1 MIKFFRHIRKRLLSE
16 NPPGGRAGK
25 FSKYLIYAIGEI
37 VLVVIGI
44 LIALQVNNWNEKR
57 KNENLFKVTLDH
69 LYTSI
74 KVDLDILHYY
84 QNTIKDQIV
93 MIDEI
98 IENADNIESQFLIN
112 MLFYIE
118 TDPNLYSSE
127 TSFHLSN
134 LRFDPSNKTQ
144 NNVAKRITTFLNN
157 EWWNDYFS
165 SSNKRRE
172 NYIEPILKEAE
183 IPIILASFGFSPI
196 DNIPLYTHIFG
207 QKDIDDVR
215 RLNKSRKFQNALNT
229 LKANKIFL
237 RDGLITFI
245 EDRKFM
251 LADIKKYYPEVQM
264 LFENIGIVGNALET
278 GWFKSVPMTL
288 IDEKEAIWEI
298 KIHLNKGRFKFRAN
312 DSWTQNWGEN
322 SYSSGSLQMNGR
334 DIPVEEGFYLI
345 RVNLSNN
352 DYSIKSINKNSGN

>member
-1 MIKFFRHIRKRLLSE
+1 ME
-16 NPPGGRAGK
+16 AGK
-25 FSKYLIYAIGEI
+25 TGKYFKYAIGEI

-69 LYTSI
+69 LNTSI
-74 KVDLDILHYY
+74 KVDLDILYYY
-84 QNTIKDQIV
+84 QNTIRDQIV
-93 MIDEI
+93 MIDETL
-98 IENADNIESQFLIN
+98 ENADSIESQLLIN
-112 MLFYIE
+112 MLYYIE

-157 EWWNDYFS
+157 EWWNEYFS

-172 NYIEPILKEAE
+172 NYIEPILKESD
-183 IPIILASFGFSPI
+183 IPIIPASFGFSPSE
-196 DNIPLYTHIFG
+196 NMQLYTHIFSE
-207 QKDIDDVR
+207 KDLGDIRHVI
-215 RLNKSRKFQNALNT
+215 NSRKFQNALNT
-229 LKANKIFL
+229 LKANKISL

-264 LFENIGIVGNALET
+264 LYENIGIVGDALET

-298 KIHLNKGRFKFRAN
+298 KIHLSKGRFKFRAN

-322 SYSSGSLQMNGR
+322 SYSTGSLQMNGK
-334 DIPVEEGFYLI
+334 DIQVEEGFYLI
-345 RVNLSNN
+345 RVNLSKN
-352 DYSIKSINKNSGN
+352 DYFVKGIKKSYGN